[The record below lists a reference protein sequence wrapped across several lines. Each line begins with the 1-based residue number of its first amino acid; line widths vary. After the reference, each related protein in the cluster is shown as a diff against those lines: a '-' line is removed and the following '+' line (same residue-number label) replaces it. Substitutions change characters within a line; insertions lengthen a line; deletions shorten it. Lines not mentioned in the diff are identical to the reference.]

1 MKHKSRVILLATAF
15 VGLLTAAFGQT
26 PDAEIAP
33 SKTTLAFVTNNASD
47 YWTIARRGC
56 ERAQKE
62 LPGVDV
68 KFIMPASGTA
78 SEQKQI
84 LDDLVTKGVQ
94 GIAISPIAP
103 ANQTQDINAV
113 AKKTVVITQDSD
125 APYSD
130 RACYVGTD
138 NYAAGMQAGELI
150 KEALPRGGKIM
161 LFVGIRDAQ
170 NAKDRASGI
179 RDALKGSRIQIID
192 TRTDTADRARAVSN
206 AADTMVKYPHIAAL
220 VGLWS
225 YNGPAILQAVRA
237 AQEVGKVKVVCFDE
251 EPDTLAGVKSGAI
264 YATVVQ
270 QPEQIGYQSI
280 KLLARLAQGDRAAI
294 PVGRRLFVPTLAIK
308 KGNVD
313 AFAAKLHQ
321 MRDRP

>member
-1 MKHKSRVILLATAF
+1 MKHLPLAILLATAL
-15 VGLLTAAFGQT
+15 VALTTAALGQT
-26 PDAEIAP
+26 PNAEVIP

-47 YWTIARRGC
+47 YWTVARKGC
-56 ERAQKE
+56 EQAQKE

-68 KFIMPASGTA
+68 RFIMPASGTA

-84 LDDLVTKGVQ
+84 LDGLVTKGVQ
-94 GIAISPIAP
+94 GIAISPIDP
-103 ANQTQDINAV
+103 ANQTEEINDV
-113 AKKTVVITQDSD
+113 ARKTVLVTQDSD
-125 APYSD
+125 APQSD
-130 RACYVGTD
+130 RACYIGTD
-138 NYAAGMQAGELI
+138 NYAAGMQAGQLI

-179 RDALKGSRIQIID
+179 RQALRGSNIQIID

-206 AADTMVKYPHIAAL
+206 AMDTMVKYPHIAAL
-220 VGLWS
+220 IGLWS
-225 YNGPAILQAVRA
+225 YNGPAILQAVREA
-237 AQEVGKVKVVCFDE
+237 GKVGKVKIVCFDE

-270 QPEQIGYQSI
+270 QPYQIGYQSI
-280 KLLARLAQGDRAAI
+280 KLLARLTHGDQAAL
-294 PVGRRLFVPTLAIK
+294 PVDRRIAVPTLAIK
-308 KGNVD
+308 HGNVD
-313 AFAAKLHQ
+313 AFAAKLRQ